1 MVCIDEVG
9 PESLQARAGFGFPL
23 GLSFCRH
30 ACRLWRVEEDDQLP
44 TLAELFQQL
53 PEKVSFD
60 IEVKMTTPDSAPCT
74 APAEI
79 QRMAD
84 AILRI
89 VQQQRQR
96 GKH

>member
-1 MVCIDEVG
+1 M
-9 PESLQARAGFGFPL
+9 
-23 GLSFCRH
+23 
-30 ACRLWRVEEDDQLP
+30 EEDDQLP